1 MMKEILSKPWVSRY
15 GSLALLLL
23 AVFPSALTAVYYSF
37 HDHWCDYWPT
47 FNYFVGYEYG
57 FGGRKLIGTLL
68 GPLMPEMVTAKHI
81 RLFILPA
88 NLLMLFGAVWFVW
101 RSLRGKGH
109 SAAPV
114 AVLLALYAANPFSL
128 FAYVHT
134 HLSMCFMET
143 YMLVLVLAWL
153 MLYVRHR
160 GTWYYYA
167 ATLLIPVACCLIHI
181 TFCGI
186 LLPLMLGLM
195 VFDALDGGRLHT
207 GKTVL
212 YALTLALLALLF
224 ILLWYWGGMTVDLDT
239 LYDYIASRANQDVLP
254 TKDGLRMLYYTG
266 NTDASW
272 MAGFS
277 LRFVV
282 ELLML
287 LPLMALLAT
296 PWVVAARQ
304 TNDRLERWR
313 YRLPVLI
320 VLLLT
325 VPVFFRATDYSRW
338 WVCWTFSLAM
348 LPLAAF
354 ATGDKGMERALQSL
368 WNFLKR
374 HWYLPLLLGL
384 YLLQLHNSNRQF
396 FDGMKE
402 SAELIDFISS
412 FFK

>member
-1 MMKEILSKPWVSRY
+1 MKELLSKQWVSQF

-23 AVFPSALTAVYYSF
+23 AVLPSALTAVYYSI

-47 FNYFVGYEYG
+47 FNYFIGYEYG
-57 FGGRKLIGTLL
+57 FGGRKLIGSLL

-81 RLFILPA
+81 RMFVLPA
-88 NLLMLFGAVWFVW
+88 NLLMLFGTAWVVW
-101 RSLRGKGH
+101 RALADRGVQ
-109 SAAPV
+109 AVPV
-114 AVLLALYAANPFSL
+114 AVLLVLYAANPFSL

-143 YMLVLVLAWL
+143 YMLVLILAWL
-153 MLYVRHR
+153 TLFVRHR

-167 ATLLIPVACCLIHI
+167 ASLLVPVACCLIHI
-181 TFCGI
+181 TFCCI

-195 VFDALDGGRLHT
+195 VFDTLDGGRMHK
-207 GKTVL
+207 GRVL
-212 YALTLALLALLF
+212 FYSLVLAVLALLF
-224 ILLWYWGGMTVDLDT
+224 FLLWYWGGMTVDLDT
-239 LYDYIASRANQDVLP
+239 LYDFIASRANQDVLP
-254 TKDGLRMLYYTG
+254 TKDGLRMLYYTS

-277 LRFVV
+277 FRFVV

-287 LPLMALLAT
+287 LPLMAMLAA

-304 TNDRLERWR
+304 TNDRLERLR
-313 YRLPVLI
+313 YWLPVLT
-320 VLLLT
+320 VLFLT
-325 VPVFFRATDYSRW
+325 VLVFFRATDYSRW

-348 LPLAAF
+348 MPMAAF
-354 ATGDKGMERALQSL
+354 ATGDKGMSVALQTL
-368 WNFLKR
+368 WQWMKR
-374 HWYLPLLLGL
+374 RWYLPLLLAI
-384 YLLQLHNSNRQF
+384 YLMQLHNSDRQF

-402 SAELIDFISS
+402 SADLIDFISS